1 MPCAEALLWASRNT
15 FAWTGS
21 DTATYAAMT
30 CVSLLGRNEGGLT
43 LDKET
48 VDCVIRSVHR
58 YFDTSPSADWIT
70 KGNARAPAKRAAGK
84 LKLLVDMVIAD
95 ASEFVISS
103 RRVFLCLSSSLG
115 HNDIRTS
122 ELHTYM

>member
-15 FAWTGS
+15 FAWQGH

-30 CVSLLGRNEGGLT
+30 CVCKPTRWNEGGLT

-95 ASEFVISS
+95 ASEFVI
-103 RRVFLCLSSSLG
+103 
-115 HNDIRTS
+115 
-122 ELHTYM
+122 